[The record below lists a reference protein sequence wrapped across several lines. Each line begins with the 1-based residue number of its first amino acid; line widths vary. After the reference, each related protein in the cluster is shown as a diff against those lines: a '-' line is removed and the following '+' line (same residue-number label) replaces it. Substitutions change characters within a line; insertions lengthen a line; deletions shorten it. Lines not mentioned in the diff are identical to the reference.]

1 MTKRVLPPRLPR
13 PRLHPALDP
22 AVLERHPA
30 LATFAADLGG
40 TPLVSLPRRHGEAR
54 ILAKCEW
61 ENPTGSI
68 KDRTAFALL
77 YDLLRR
83 EPEPD
88 RVLEYSGGNLAVSLS
103 RLCGALGL
111 ANTLVMAS
119 FVPSAVVDAMRTQG
133 TQVDL
138 VPKELGFWAVME
150 RAYALAERH
159 PDWSFLHQH
168 RNGANP
174 WIHRTGTGE
183 ELLDDLADAGV
194 ARVDA
199 WVASIGTGGTLIGVH
214 ETLRR
219 CFPEVRMVAVTP
231 AELPYGSPLPP
242 NGLPKYAGSGG
253 LGSGRKQPFVE
264 AQEVRIWRRL
274 VVSHPHSIA
283 AISRLHE
290 ESGLRVGSSA
300 AANWLAAIRV
310 AREIGPDGV
319 VATVFPSAA
328 TEQEWDAAHATTPA
342 ERCDAAALE
351 DGEEPRQ

>member
-1 MTKRVLPPRLPR
+1 MTERVSPPAPSRSR
-13 PRLHPALDP
+13 PHEALDP

-30 LATFAADLGG
+30 LAAFAAELGG
-40 TPLVSLPRRHGEAR
+40 TPLVSLPRRPGEAR

-83 EPEPD
+83 EREPD

-103 RLCGALGL
+103 RLCAALGL

-119 FVPSAVVDAMRTQG
+119 FVPSAVVDAMRAQG

-168 RNGANP
+168 RNHSNL
-174 WIHRTGTGE
+174 WIHRTGTGQ
-183 ELLDDLADAGV
+183 ELLEGLTEAGI

-214 ETLRR
+214 DALRQR
-219 CFPEVRMVAVTP
+219 FPEVRMVAVTP
-231 AELPYGSPLPP
+231 AELPYGSPRPP

-253 LGSGRKQPFVE
+253 LGSGRKQPFVKPRE
-264 AQEVRIWRRL
+264 ARIWRRL

-283 AISRLHE
+283 GISRLHE

-300 AANWLAAIRV
+300 AANWLAAMRV
-310 AREIGPDGV
+310 AREIGPNGV

-328 TEQEWDAAHATTPA
+328 TDQEWTAACATTPA
-342 ERCDAAALE
+342 QRRDAIALE
-351 DGEEPRQ
+351 EGKELLQ